1 MRTGLIYWLC
11 GSNKSV
17 RCGNMVLDLQT
28 FNKARCSSNHQI
40 KQLFQLRC
48 ATQSFLVQC
57 LADREILKKIPIKGP
72 SPRCYG
78 YNSSVIHQ
86 PQLFSQV
93 QQRVLGTRAT
103 CDWIPFLEQFPA
115 LSDHGWDSAK
125 ERPVGPALRRRALG
139 PVPCHTAQL
148 AQDNQELKRRLQAK
162 ISEAAATD
170 RKLRERTWQVESLNQ
185 LLNSN
190 AYAMTALRE
199 RLQERIRSH
208 EKLRFRFRS
217 LVVFVILLLGKIA
230 LSHASR
236 NSLLKGFRLY
246 FPTSK
251 VFLFRS

>member
-1 MRTGLIYWLC
+1 MATTR
-11 GSNKSV
+11 
-17 RCGNMVLDLQT
+17 Q
-28 FNKARCSSNHQI
+28 SSTN
-40 KQLFQLRC
+40 R
-48 ATQSFLVQC
+48 
-57 LADREILKKIPIKGP
+57 
-72 SPRCYG
+72 
-78 YNSSVIHQ
+78 NSSARYNNAFSELGRLATEFRFLSSFQ
-86 PQLFSQV
+86 PY
-93 QQRVLGTRAT
+93 
-103 CDWIPFLEQFPA
+103 P
-115 LSDHGWDSAK
+115 DHGWDSAK